1 MVIVPIYLLINIL
14 NLDTEIVPVMNALI
28 IWAVKTVIL
37 MAGVSIGLDQKGAR
51 YDFLI

>member
-1 MVIVPIYLLINIL
+1 MVIVQIYLLINIL

-37 MAGVSIGLDQKGAR
+37 MAGVSIVLDQKGAQH
-51 YDFLI
+51 DLTV